1 MVDGYGMGPHQHP
14 PRARPSLP
22 SVPFY
27 RELDPSQQK
36 LLDQGECN
44 AEEVA
49 MFVVSKV
56 MADETAMPSRLYGA
70 LLAEFRS
77 RHRLC
82 DCRRP
87 IRRRSSD
94 TDMVA
99 LFPRSGGSRRIIESS
114 GGAGYGSGGDA
125 SSRLESSA
133 HDDATFVFASTPG
146 LEKTFSF
153 VEETEIVKGEGS
165 DNASGEEDYT
175 EFVDGSCDNRDWTT
189 NVDEGHASEGATS
202 GPAVPSSPVSPAAAV
217 KSAAARRAAAA
228 ATSKELRRGRS
239 TRMGSWV
246 ELDRSGCGGCGG
258 RVVSGISRGQPGSS
272 TKDMEED
279 DEGFGESWATAEAP
293 ACWCTDE
300 GGLSTSPETRHSISH
315 CAHKDTATG
324 GSESVLN
331 NGKQGG
337 GGIHEDLT
345 SEQGTT
351 RHGPAGVALASTQ
364 VLAPVVDQEEPPAQ
378 LAQHTG
384 VGKYEELANGTRT
397 GEPVKVSKINED
409 GEGDEEACDALRDV
423 HGVLR
428 ELTQAIL
435 AWCPLLTVS
444 DEAAIQAV
452 NCIDQ
457 RVFAETY
464 GPVYGRIASGQAG
477 ERDATLARRV
487 RREELART
495 ATGRPSLTA
504 VCFPQALAALRAV
517 GAARTGRDKLGFF
530 VQAVERISEALPAKA
545 TTDALLWSLCRHLA
559 AAVVTAGVV
568 VGGMEQSGRV
578 DLSRPHAEVA
588 FVEQFVRDES
598 WLMGKQGYVLTTV
611 DAALHVLLDPAMS
624 DEVFLDPKPPN
635 EDTDGG
641 NGFGRTRDD
650 QMV

>member
-1 MVDGYGMGPHQHP
+1 
-14 PRARPSLP
+14 
-22 SVPFY
+22 
-27 RELDPSQQK
+27 
-36 LLDQGECN
+36 
-44 AEEVA
+44 
-49 MFVVSKV
+49 MFVVGKV
-56 MADETAMPSRLYGA
+56 LADETAMPSRLYGA

-99 LFPRSGGSRRIIESS
+99 LFPRSGGSRRTIESR

-125 SSRLESSA
+125 SNRLDSSA
-133 HDDATFVFASTPG
+133 HDDGTFYFASTPG

-153 VEETEIVKGEGS
+153 VEETEIVEGEGS
-165 DNASGEEDYT
+165 DNASGEDDYT
-175 EFVDGSCDNRDWTT
+175 GFVDGSCDRRDWTT
-189 NVDEGHASEGATS
+189 NVDEGHASKAARS
-202 GPAVPSSPVSPAAAV
+202 GSAVPSSPVSPAAVV
-217 KSAAARRAAAA
+217 KSTAARRAAAA
-228 ATSKELRRGRS
+228 AASKEMRRNRS

-246 ELDRSGCGGCGG
+246 ELDRSGCSGCGG
-258 RVVSGISRGQPGSS
+258 RVASGISRGQSGS
-272 TKDMEED
+272 TAKDMEED
-279 DEGFGESWATAEAP
+279 DGGFGESWATAEVP
-293 ACWCTDE
+293 PCWCTDE
-300 GGLSTSPETRHSISH
+300 GGLSASPETCHTIPH
-315 CAHKDTATG
+315 CAHQETATG

-331 NGKQGG
+331 NGQEGG
-337 GGIHEDLT
+337 GEIPEDVI
-345 SEQGTT
+345 SEQGTAG
-351 RHGPAGVALASTQ
+351 HGRAGVALASTQ
-364 VLAPVVDQEEPPAQ
+364 VLAPVIDQAEPTAQ
-378 LAQHTG
+378 VAQHTG
-384 VGKYEELANGTRT
+384 DEKFGESDNGTRT
-397 GEPVKVSKINED
+397 GVPVKASKNDEY
-409 GEGDEEACDALRDV
+409 GEGGEEACDALRDV

-464 GPVYGRIASGQAG
+464 GPVYDRIASGQAG

-487 RREELART
+487 RREERARK

-504 VCFPQALAALRAV
+504 VCFPQALAALRAAS
-517 GAARTGRDKLGFF
+517 AARTGRDKLGFF

-559 AAVVTAGVV
+559 AAVVTAGVA
-568 VGGMEQSGRV
+568 VGRAEQSGRV
-578 DLSRPHAEVA
+578 DVSRPHADVA

-635 EDTDGG
+635 EDTGDG
-641 NGFGRTRDD
+641 NGFGHT
-650 QMV
+650 